1 MKSRPLV
8 FVSVTVIANVTR
20 VAIGL
25 VMVGGSVVL
34 AGCGASA
41 APSLKANALMVQRES
56 TPDILMGR
64 GDAFA
69 SVGDSTRA
77 EQYFAAALAGGGD
90 SSQLTRRLIRVCVS
104 DQRFH
109 SAILYAE
116 NHLRR
121 FPSDY
126 AVRFVLATVLAGIGD
141 TAAAQQNLELLA
153 RETPEDADVHFAL
166 AVLLRESGHDAL
178 GADKEFRLYLKYA
191 PGGVNAAHAQA
202 SLLKF
207 KGVKR

>member
-178 GADKEFRLYLKYA
+178 VSQIR
-191 PGGVNAAHAQA
+191 PRW
-202 SLLKF
+202 S
-207 KGVKR
+207 